1 MELDY
6 SIKGIRSAVKMGY
19 DKRLLYKTEGSIT
32 VFLAF
37 IFVIMLSLVTAIIEN
52 VRVTTSNAYVAMAAD
67 SAMETVFGGYNK
79 ELYDEYGL
87 FGYGGYNGIGVLDF
101 EEELAAIIDIN
112 LKYKPEIAYKSYSN
126 LYRLNDVN
134 CEVTDYF
141 TLGESKVFAEQI
153 TDFMSASIIDDV
165 KNIVGSQSSKKNSD
179 IQEGIFDEAIKFENG
194 EYDAPDSESGDNGSA
209 DKSSKKDID
218 EQLEDDEARGN
229 PLKAFKNLINNGLL
243 SLVCDASKVSEEK
256 IKIDREFENVVTTEL
271 KSDASAFFKVFLEG
285 DESSELSQ
293 DKLLG
298 HAEEESG
305 IDKLKYIYY
314 GQKVL
319 SSYID
324 SEYKTVHYG
333 LEYLVEGKETEK
345 DNLAAIVLK
354 LLILRTLVNFAF
366 VMSDPDF
373 QAKALATA
381 STIGLKIP
389 PAVEAIQ
396 RVILAIIAFE
406 EACIDVTALL
416 MGKKVPLIKN
426 KTNCKMTYSKICF
439 VSRDFFE
446 KKAKLYENADNIKI
460 STDVSYEQYLML
472 FSLLVS
478 KSKLRERILD
488 VIQYDLR
495 ERYNQTFNVRE
506 CICIADCIVS
516 YNIPYT
522 FSYIKRSI
530 IGKSADR
537 QIELSYGYT
546 DIKHT
551 TT

>member
-1 MELDY
+1 M
-6 SIKGIRSAVKMGY
+6 KR
-19 DKRLLYKTEGSIT
+19 DKSLVYKTEGSIT

-52 VRVTTSNAYVAMAAD
+52 VRVTTSEAYVAMAAD

-79 ELYDEYGL
+79 ELYEEYGL
-87 FGYGGYNGIGVLDF
+87 FGYGGYNGMGILDF
-101 EEELAAIIDIN
+101 ETELADIIDTN
-112 LKYKPEIAYKSYSN
+112 LKYKPETAYKSYSN
-126 LYRLNDVN
+126 LYRLKDVN

-141 TLGESKVFAEQI
+141 TLSESKIFAGQI
-153 TDFMSASIIDDV
+153 DDFMSTSIIDDV
-165 KNIVGSQSSKKNSD
+165 KNIIGSQSSDNNSEIKK
-179 IQEGIFDEAIKFENG
+179 GIFDEAIKFENG
-194 EYDAPDSESGDNGSA
+194 EYDASVNDDESADNDGKDSA
-209 DKSSKKDID
+209 DKSLEKDVD
-218 EQLEDDEARGN
+218 EQLKDDEAGGN
-229 PLKAFKNLINNGLL
+229 PLKAFKNLINDGLL
-243 SLVCDASKVSEEK
+243 SLVCDASEVSEEK

-285 DESSELSQ
+285 DASSELSQ
-293 DKLLG
+293 DELLA
-298 HAEEESG
+298 HAETESG
-305 IDKLKYIYY
+305 MDKLKYIYY
-314 GQKVL
+314 AQKVL
-319 SSYID
+319 SSYAD

-345 DNLAAIVLK
+345 DNIAAIVLK
-354 LLILRTLVNFAF
+354 LLILRTLINFTF
-366 VMSDPDF
+366 VMSDPGF
-373 QAKALATA
+373 QSKALATA

-416 MGKKVPLIKN
+416 MGKKVPLMKN

-446 KKAKLYENADNIKI
+446 QKAKLYEDADNAKI

-478 KSKLRERILD
+478 KSKIRERILD

-506 CICIADCIVS
+506 CICMADCAVS

-522 FSYIKRSI
+522 FSYIKSSI
-530 IGKSADR
+530 MGKSTDR

-546 DIKHT
+546 DIRHRT
-551 TT
+551 A